1 MSTKERLDIDQAI
14 KELEQE
20 VLNPPKFFGFPF
32 SNNTDRLKEII
43 VDLTRFKLSR
53 TYNKTPKGIIDAF
66 DFRSFS
72 VLSYKNYDKNYDK
85 LSRFEGEQISTY
97 EPRYGSFI
105 YQLGIIERDYSV
117 LDFKKCEDTQYLKLA
132 NPLKVS
138 FAIEDIEFKLV
149 IRDNLIDGYFKKID
163 SLSININTDLFVV
176 NESKVL
182 EIDNADDED
191 LFIGT
196 IDEVKEFII
205 TSFRFTNVYEDIL
218 NNIEDITRFSIKEV
232 SYEYNKTFNIYKY
245 TDLEFVEDFGY

>member
-14 KELEQE
+14 KELEQDI
-20 VLNPPKFFGFPF
+20 LNPPKIFGFPF

-53 TYNKTPKGIIDAF
+53 TYKKTPKEIIDAF

-72 VLSYKNYDKNYDK
+72 ALSYKNYDK

-97 EPRYGSFI
+97 EPRDGSFI

-117 LDFKKCEDTQYLKLA
+117 LDFKKCEAVQYLELA

-138 FAIEDIEFKLV
+138 FAIEDIEFKLA
-149 IRDNLIDGYFKKID
+149 IRDNPIDGYFKPID
-163 SLSININTDLFVV
+163 SSSINIDTDLFVV

-196 IDEVKEFII
+196 IDEVREFII

-218 NNIEDITRFSIKEV
+218 NNIDDITRFSIKEV

-245 TDLEFVEDFGY
+245 TDLEFVEDFGYY